1 MKFNSISLIELK
13 EHLRIEDDYDDVMLE
28 SYLSLAKKYILSQTG
43 LTEEQTENKDELAFA
58 VLALAGDFYENRIHS
73 ITIKNKPNPIVES
86 ILAMHSVNLL

>member
-73 ITIKNKPNPIVES
+73 ITIQNKPNPIVES

>member
-13 EHLRIEDDYDDVMLE
+13 EHLRIEDDYDNVMLE
-28 SYLSLAKKYILSQTG
+28 NYLSLAKKYILSQTG

-73 ITIKNKPNPIVES
+73 ITIQNKPNPIVES

>member
-13 EHLRIEDDYDDVMLE
+13 EHLRIEDDYDNVMLE
-28 SYLSLAKKYILSQTG
+28 NYLSLAKKYILSQTG

-73 ITIKNKPNPIVES
+73 VNIQNKPNPIVES

>member
-13 EHLRIEDDYDDVMLE
+13 EHLRIEDDYDNVMLE
-28 SYLSLAKKYILSQTG
+28 NYLSLAKKYILSQTG

-73 ITIKNKPNPIVES
+73 VTIQNKPNPIVES

>member
-13 EHLRIEDDYDDVMLE
+13 EHLRIEDDYDNAMLE
-28 SYLSLAKKYILSQTG
+28 NYLSLAKKYILSQTG

-73 ITIKNKPNPIVES
+73 ITIQNKPNPIVES

>member
-73 ITIKNKPNPIVES
+73 VTIQNKPNPIVES

>member
-73 ITIKNKPNPIVES
+73 ITIQNKPKPIVES